1 MRYELAKNWKEE
13 EVKEKARRV
22 VRFVRRIKKDLVK
35 SKQSNLVRFMG
46 KKRYFVSIILKKDF
60 KSVSLKR
67 RKVRIGLIIS
77 FNLLNSKFKTENKE
91 G

>member
-1 MRYELAKNWKEE
+1 VKNK
-13 EVKEKARRV
+13 K
-22 VRFVRRIKKDLVK
+22 RFGKKQTVEF
-35 SKQSNLVRFMG
+35 SKIHG

>member
-1 MRYELAKNWKEE
+1 LERSERKGEKNYKICVRNKIRYD
-13 EVKEKARRV
+13 EKQTVGYEKIRE
-22 VRFVRRIKKDLVK
+22 
-35 SKQSNLVRFMG
+35 